1 MNFRGDFVGQTSTQ
15 HKDKYNEREYAR
27 YTIRIRKDDDLYDK
41 VEESMACNKHT
52 SLNAIVN
59 KRLKEFF
66 DIDGVYR
73 ADDEI
78 CGVCRRPL

>member
-1 MNFRGDFVGQTSTQ
+1 MGQKSTQ

-27 YTIRIRKDDDLYDK
+27 YTIRIRKDDDLYEK
-41 VEESMACNKHT
+41 VEEFMARNKNT

-66 DIDGVYR
+66 DIESVYR

>member
-1 MNFRGDFVGQTSTQ
+1 VGQTSTQ
-15 HKDKYNEREYAR
+15 SKDKYNEREYAR
-27 YTIRIRKDDDLYDK
+27 YTLRIRKDGELYEK
-41 VEESMACNKHT
+41 VEEFMARNKHT

-59 KRLKEFF
+59 RRLKEFF

-73 ADDEI
+73 TDDEI